1 MSSAVIA
8 ITVGIITM
16 LFLVSSWMIIHLGM
30 NPVSG
35 GRPPSD
41 SRISSARAVI
51 SGVLFDSWDSDRV
64 VVDELYSRIANI
76 DSVIMM

>member
-41 SRISSARAVI
+41 SRTSSARAVI
-51 SGVLFDSWDSDRV
+51 SGVLFDRWDSDRV

>member
-41 SRISSARAVI
+41 SRIRSARAVI
-51 SGVLFDSWDSDRV
+51 SGVLFERWDSDRV